1 MGDQMSPD
9 TSVGNDQQPPQWLQS
24 IMQQMAQEFNNQMAQ
39 IAQRIDAIDQRT
51 HVQPLA
57 PPPPP
62 PIDPVAPRSD
72 PPPQAKRPKPVLPD
86 PPIYYGKRSE
96 WRTWKDQMISK
107 LDIDGPAIG
116 GTREQFAY
124 VESRLGG
131 TAAKTVLAYVK
142 TARGNGT
149 NTPDNFLA
157 YMENI
162 YGDPNSAER
171 ANNRL
176 NSMTQG
182 NEAFATFLPKFEQ
195 TLAEAGGSE
204 WADQIKINNL
214 KRVLNQELRTS
225 LVYIPKH
232 PDAYDDFVRTLQTL
246 ASRLAALKP
255 RARATTTPVVD
266 KMDWEPSV
274 NRVQAIADGNNE
286 QRRAQWVSKDLLEKR
301 RANNQCLRCGG
312 NDHFVRSCKLLPA
325 KPPQPQRQDKTK
337 VKATEVQDDTT
348 VIGESES
355 EPESGKE

>member
-1 MGDQMSPD
+1 
-9 TSVGNDQQPPQWLQS
+9 
-24 IMQQMAQEFNNQMAQ
+24 MAHM
-39 IAQRIDAIDQRT
+39 AQRIDAIDQRT
-51 HVQPLA
+51 QVQ

-62 PIDPVAPRSD
+62 QPVNPINPPPD
-72 PPPQAKRPKPVLPD
+72 PPLPTKRPKPVLPD
-86 PPIYYGKRSE
+86 PPVYYGKRSE

-124 VESRLGG
+124 IESRLGG
-131 TAAKTVLAYVK
+131 TAAKTVLAFVR
-142 TARGNGT
+142 TARANGT
-149 NTPDNFLA
+149 NTPDNFLV

-214 KRVLNQELRTS
+214 KRVISQELRTS

-232 PDAYDDFVRTLQTL
+232 PEDYDDFVRTLQTL

-255 RARATTTPVVD
+255 RANSRKNTTTPTTTSSD
-266 KMDWEPSV
+266 AMDWEPSV
-274 NRVQAIADGNNE
+274 NKVQTPVSGNE
-286 QRRAQWVSKDLLEKR
+286 QKRAQWVSKDVLEER
-301 RANNQCLRCGG
+301 RANKRCLRCGG
-312 NDHFVRSCKLLPA
+312 SSHFINSCKLLPA
-325 KPPQPQRQDKTK
+325 RPPQQDKTK
-337 VKATEVQDDTT
+337 VKTTEVEDDAT
-348 VIGESES
+348 VVGESES